1 MAWGFFKKI
10 KDAFKK
16 AGKWVKDKIINP
28 VVSIAKPILKTGL
41 DVVSKAGTAIG
52 GAIGTAKGNP
62 ELGLKIGG
70 AAQGLAGQINPMIK

>member
-16 AGKWVKDKIINP
+16 VGKWVKDKIISP
-28 VVSIAKPILKTGL
+28 VVNFVKPIVKTGL
-41 DVVSKAGTAIG
+41 DVVSKAGTTIG
-52 GAIGTAKGNP
+52 GAIGAATGNP
-62 ELGLKIGG
+62 GLGLKIGG